1 MDIVVEMD
9 KFSELGYFDNDFYG
23 KAVCDGVKVSD
34 SHHWP
39 LWRLQYMQHS
49 STQTIQDE
57 QNWILIGFLF

>member
-39 LWRLQYMQHS
+39 L
-49 STQTIQDE
+49 
-57 QNWILIGFLF
+57 